1 MVLEAMG
8 MEGASLSE
16 RKDGKEGP
24 RIWWPGCSCII
35 SIVPLFNVTLSQFG
49 KQIT

>member
-1 MVLEAMG
+1 MLEAMG

-24 RIWWPGCSCII
+24 RIWWPGYS
-35 SIVPLFNVTLSQFG
+35 SIFSVVLLVNVSVSQFG
-49 KQIT
+49 KQIM